1 MTPEEHISDMES
13 ARQREQNAQAAALEA
28 YYNNATRKQRRAM
41 VSEVKRLVRKEAR
54 KEARK
59 NNSGERT

>member
-1 MTPEEHISDMES
+1 MTPEEHIIDMEG

-28 YYNNATRKQRRAM
+28 YYKNATRKQRRAM
-41 VSEVKRLVRKEAR
+41 VAEVRRLVRKEAH

-59 NNSGERT
+59 SNSGERT